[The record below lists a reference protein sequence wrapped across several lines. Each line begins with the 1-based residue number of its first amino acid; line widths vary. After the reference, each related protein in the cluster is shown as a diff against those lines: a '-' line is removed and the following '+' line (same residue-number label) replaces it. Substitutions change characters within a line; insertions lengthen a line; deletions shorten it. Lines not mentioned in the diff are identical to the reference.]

1 MLRFSSLQIVLY
13 QITNSSKR
21 HKKIK
26 RIRLPA
32 PAQTLNFISDSRII
46 VGYPSGFTIYNVSS
60 DEQPLTLIQP
70 QNSPISSYVISHR
83 TQLDALCAVEMGKN
97 EFLLLFSLL
106 GVYVDCQG
114 RRTREKDITF
124 SETPTAIGQFI

>member
-1 MLRFSSLQIVLY
+1 MLRLSFLQVVLY

-21 HKKIK
+21 HKKLK

-32 PAQTLNFISDSRII
+32 PAQSLDFISDNRII
-46 VGYPSGFTIYNVSS
+46 VGYPSGFTIYSVSS

-70 QNSPISSYVISHR
+70 QNSPISSFVISRR
-83 TQLDALCAVEMGKN
+83 TQLDALCAVEMGQN
-97 EFLLLFSLL
+97 EFLLVFSLL

-124 SETPTAIGQFI
+124 SETPAAIG